1 MSSKTHKKTDPGSV
15 VTATDVR
22 SGNPVFWS
30 QPFGWLADV
39 AGATVYRDA
48 DVASRVVVE
57 NADEAIVIDGYL
69 IGTDEQGTPLHIRE
83 SIRAAGPTVKAAA

>member
-22 SGNPVFWS
+22 RGIPVFWS

-39 AGATVYRDA
+39 TGATVYRDA
-48 DVASRVVVE
+48 DVANSVI
-57 NADEAIVIDGYL
+57 ADHTDQSAVIDCYL
-69 IGTDEQGTPLHIRE
+69 IGTDEQGNPLHIRE
-83 SIRAAGPTVKAAA
+83 TIRASGPTVQAA